1 MNKFNAQD
9 KKIVM
14 EAGDAIMKNCIEK
27 LDLKRCTD
35 IASFMM
41 KDDVTEYLTILSSLV
56 LNEID
61 NKADLDKML
70 QVYRVMFNV
79 CFEKKDIRKTLFFY
93 AVKTAMADDQKLMKK
108 LGKEAEKASQIV
120 KKYEDEV
127 CDIYGGR
134 EYMSGRIDHY
144 AKLAEEI
151 NA

>member
-1 MNKFNAQD
+1 
-9 KKIVM
+9 
-14 EAGDAIMKNCIEK
+14 
-27 LDLKRCTD
+27 
-35 IASFMM
+35 
-41 KDDVTEYLTILSSLV
+41 

-70 QVYRVMFNV
+70 QVYRVMFIV
-79 CFEKKDIRKTLFFY
+79 CFEKKDIRKALFFY

-127 CDIYGGR
+127 CDIYGGP